1 MTDQSDDRKVLND
14 DVMVFK
20 RSYVYAILL
29 PLTFLLGLA
38 TGYVLWGRETSS
50 PAVEPTAVV
59 EEAPQRYDV
68 SVDDDPYLGPE
79 DAPVVI
85 IEFSD
90 FNCGFCGKW
99 YLENLEALFSRY
111 PEEVRFVYRDYPLLS
126 ESSVTASQAAQCAH
140 EQDAFWDFH
149 DALFT
154 RDEPKNLETYLLL
167 AEEFSLDIQNFEECY
182 QSDRTMEEIE
192 NDARFAAGLGIRGT
206 PTFFIN
212 GIPLVGAQPLE
223 TFTAIIEDELSN

>member
-1 MTDQSDDRKVLND
+1 MTDHSDDIKVVD
-14 DVMVFK
+14 DDMMVFK

-29 PLTFLLGLA
+29 PLAFLMGLA
-38 TGYVLWGRETSS
+38 TGYLFWGKKTSS
-50 PAVEPTAVV
+50 PAVEPTEVV
-59 EEAPQRYDV
+59 EATPQRYDV

-90 FNCGFCGKW
+90 FNCGFCSKW
-99 YLENLEALFSRY
+99 YQESLTPILSMY
-111 PEEVRFVYRDYPLLS
+111 PEQIRFVYRDYPLLS
-126 ESSVTASQAAQCAH
+126 ESSVTASKAAQCAH

-154 RDEPKNLETYLLL
+154 RDEPKNLETYLSL
-167 AEEFSLDIQNFEECY
+167 AEEFNLDIENFEECY

-192 NDARFAAGLGIRGT
+192 NDARYAAGLGIRGT
-206 PTFFIN
+206 PMFFIN
-212 GIPLVGAQPLE
+212 GIPVVGAQPLE
-223 TFTAIIEDELSN
+223 SFTAIIEDELNN